1 MGHWPGAEIDLET
14 EKKGKIFWKPK
25 FLEFSFF
32 QLQKHFSPNF
42 VLWTCFFKPNLNFW
56 WKIDI
61 IWHLTCLSSSKNDGF
76 MTFLGFRSKFLEIQV
91 QKSKWWFLKKGHTSD
106 LMEGGK
112 MTVGTYIFIPYASQ
126 GGSIFLP
133 IKWFSPGV
141 RGHQNQLQSSPLHYP

>member
-1 MGHWPGAEIDLET
+1 M
-14 EKKGKIFWKPK
+14 
-25 FLEFSFF
+25 
-32 QLQKHFSPNF
+32 
-42 VLWTCFFKPNLNFW
+42 
-56 WKIDI
+56 DI

-141 RGHQNQLQSSPLHYP
+141 LGPNRLHSNTLKFCYFSKFNANIFHLFLFVFLPPIPDLVGLSLRYENTFKQIQIQMQIMNVLVIYKHVL